1 MPKNI
6 GKRDRLDELIMAVK
20 ESLRRHG
27 TYSTT

>member
-6 GKRDRLDELIMAVK
+6 GKRDRLDELTMAVK

-27 TYSTT
+27 TYSTI